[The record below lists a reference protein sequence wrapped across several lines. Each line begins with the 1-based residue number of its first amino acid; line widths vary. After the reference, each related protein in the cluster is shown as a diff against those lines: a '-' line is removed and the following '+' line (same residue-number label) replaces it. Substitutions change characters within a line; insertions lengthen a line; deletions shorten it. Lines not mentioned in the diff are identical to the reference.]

1 MVVGV
6 DVNIDNPDENIFLGV
21 EAKVYVHMEKAQGAV
36 TLPLEAVCSD
46 MEGDFVFVEENGI
59 VGKKRVTV
67 GISSDS
73 ICEIKE
79 GLTAGESVLLP
90 GMTGIDLVE
99 GMNVTV
105 MP

>member
-1 MVVGV
+1 M
-6 DVNIDNPDENIFLGV
+6 
-21 EAKVYVHMEKAQGAV
+21 
-36 TLPLEAVCSD
+36 
-46 MEGDFVFVEENGI
+46 FVEENG
-59 VGKKRVTV
+59 VVAKKRVTV

-79 GLTAGESVLLP
+79 GLTAGENVLLP